1 MNNVQRILVIDDEV
15 TLRTT
20 MTRVFQSAGWQVQT
34 AANGEES
41 LTLLERQP
49 FDLAYLD
56 LRLPTLDGI
65 EVLKQ
70 IRAVDQFLPVV
81 VLTGHGSLNSAI
93 QALRLGAKD
102 YLLKPIDPQILL
114 ARTRVLLQERA
125 IEQRRAEIQVQI
137 QQLSAELHELDRQM
151 QAAAEPFDG
160 FSDSQERFCK
170 AGEFT
175 LDLQACRAVLG
186 ARVLEIAPTS
196 FQYLVVLAQ
205 RSPQV
210 VGYQE
215 LVQAA
220 QNFSPNPIEARELA
234 KWHIHVLR
242 QAIELNP
249 SQPRYLLN
257 VRGKG
262 YRLLIT
268 PTNPNHP

>member
-1 MNNVQRILVIDDEV
+1 MSQSAQILVVDDES
-15 TLRTT
+15 TLRAT
-20 MTRVFQSAGWQVQT
+20 MARVFQSAGWRVQT
-34 AANGEES
+34 AVNGEEALS
-41 LTLLERQP
+41 LLARQP

-65 EVLKQ
+65 AVLQK
-70 IRAVDQFLPVV
+70 IRAADGSLPVV
-81 VLTGHGSLNSAI
+81 LLTGHGSLNSAI

-125 IEQRRAEIQVQI
+125 IAQRRAEIQAQI
-137 QQLSAELHELDRQM
+137 QQLSEELRALDQRIPAE
-151 QAAAEPFDG
+151 AAPLSG

-170 AGEFT
+170 AGELT

-186 ARVLEIAPTS
+186 TRILEIAPTS

-205 RSPQV
+205 RAPQV
-210 VGYQE
+210 VAYQE

-220 QNFSPNPIEARELA
+220 QNFAPNPVEARELA
-234 KWHIHVLR
+234 KWHVHVLR
-242 QAIELNP
+242 QAIEFNP
-249 SQPRYLLN
+249 ATPRYLLN

-262 YRLLIT
+262 YRLLT
-268 PTNPNHP
+268 VPTNANQP